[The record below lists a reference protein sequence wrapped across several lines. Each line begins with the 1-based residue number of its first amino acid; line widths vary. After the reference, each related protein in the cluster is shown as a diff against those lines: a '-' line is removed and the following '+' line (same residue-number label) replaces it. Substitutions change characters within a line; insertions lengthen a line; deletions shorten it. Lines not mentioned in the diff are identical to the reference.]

1 MYGLTTIT
9 IAGKPTAAI
18 HTGDNYWPVNRSAQ
32 LAGSGK
38 LPDSLIGIID
48 DWPVNEPVLARLE
61 DAVNSGSIDGDIAI
75 PASAAELRLA
85 LQYPRK
91 VLCAGANYHDHL
103 AEMKVDFNKKPGDHV
118 FFFLKP
124 PTTSLVGPGKTVKMQ
139 TDTQMLDWE
148 IELAAVI
155 GKRGRHVAVDDALDY
170 VMGYT
175 IAIDLSPRDIMMQ
188 PDSIFKFN
196 FFWGKA
202 QDTGCPI
209 GPEIIPSR
217 FIRDPQKLTM
227 ELRVNDNVKQHGN
240 TADMIFSVTE
250 QVASASRYVTLEP
263 GDLIL
268 TGTCSGVGYPRQDF
282 LQVGDHI
289 SAEIEKI
296 GRLEVEIVE
305 SDLKIHGILGIS
317 ET

>member
-1 MYGLTTIT
+1 MYGLATIT
-9 IAGKPTAAI
+9 IGGKPTAAI
-18 HTGDNYWPVNRSAQ
+18 NTGDSYWPINISAQ
-32 LAGSGK
+32 RVGLGE
-38 LPDSLIGIID
+38 LPDSLIRIID
-48 DWPVNEPVLARLE
+48 DWTTNEPVLAQLE
-61 DAVNSGSIDGDIAI
+61 EAATSGSIDDDLAV
-75 PASAAELRLA
+75 PASAAELCLA
-85 LQYPRK
+85 LQYPKK
-91 VLCAGANYHDHL
+91 VLCTGANYHDHL
-103 AEMKVDFNKKPGDHV
+103 AEMKVDFKKNPGDHV

-139 TDTQMLDWE
+139 IDTRMLDWE

-170 VMGYT
+170 IMGYT
-175 IAIDLSPRDIMMQ
+175 IAVDFSPRDLLMQ

-217 FIRDPQKLTM
+217 FIQDPQNLTM
-227 ELRVNDNVKQHGN
+227 ELKVNDNVKQHGN
-240 TADMIFSVTE
+240 TADMIFSVAE

-268 TGTCSGVGYPRQDF
+268 TGTCSGVGYPRQNF
-282 LQVGDHI
+282 LRVGDHV

-296 GRLEVEIVE
+296 GRLDVEIIE
-305 SDLKIHGILGIS
+305 PDLTISGIQDDI
-317 ET
+317 

>member
-1 MYGLTTIT
+1 MYRLATIT
-9 IAGKPTAAI
+9 IAGKPTAAMN
-18 HTGDNYWPVNRSAQ
+18 TGDCYWPVNISAQ
-32 LAGSGK
+32 HAGLGG
-38 LPDSLIGIID
+38 LPDSLITIID
-48 DWPVNEPVLARLE
+48 DWARNEPVLEQLE
-61 DAVNSGSIDGDIAI
+61 KEANSGSIDDDIAV
-75 PASAAELRLA
+75 PASVAELGLA

-103 AEMKVDFNKKPGDHV
+103 VEMKVDFKKNPGDHV

-155 GKRGRHVAVDDALDY
+155 GKRARHVAVDDALDY

-209 GPEIIPSR
+209 GP
-217 FIRDPQKLTM
+217 
-227 ELRVNDNVKQHGN
+227 GN
-240 TADMIFSVTE
+240 HSLPFH
-250 QVASASRYVTLEP
+250 P
-263 GDLIL
+263 GPTKAHD
-268 TGTCSGVGYPRQDF
+268 G
-282 LQVGDHI
+282 
-289 SAEIEKI
+289 IEGK
-296 GRLEVEIVE
+296 R
-305 SDLKIHGILGIS
+305 
-317 ET
+317 